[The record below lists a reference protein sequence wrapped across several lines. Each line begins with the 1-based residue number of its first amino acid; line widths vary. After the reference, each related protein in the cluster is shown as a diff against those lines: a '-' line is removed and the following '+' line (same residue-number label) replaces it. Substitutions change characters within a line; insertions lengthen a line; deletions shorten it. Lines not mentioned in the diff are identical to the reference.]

1 MFIDALYESLLAG
14 GWVLLPIFATGA
26 LAFYL
31 LIRVVFKLGADL
43 YSRHFDEEI
52 EELIQVLNQ
61 NDAQQA
67 KQLKLNYQ
75 AKSGLLH
82 KVLDILLDTKDEDDE
97 AREVILKAEISKV
110 YATMDQGMHMV
121 SVLAA
126 VAPLLGLLG
135 TVTGMVATFNIIT
148 IYGNSNPVLMAAGIS
163 EALIT
168 TQSGLLIAF
177 PVVLWK
183 NRIQDRLD
191 WVQKQIELCVI
202 RVLNAKHS
210 SELEAKDESL

>member
-14 GWVLLPIFATGA
+14 GWVLVPIFLVGTY
-26 LAFYL
+26 AFYL
-31 LIRVVFKLGADL
+31 LIRMVYRLGADL

-52 EELIQVLNQ
+52 SELIVVLQDRDTSELDRLGNT
-61 NDAQQA
+61 
-67 KQLKLNYQ
+67 YRS
-75 AKSGLLH
+75 KSGLLH
-82 KVLDILLDTKDEDDE
+82 KVLLILLESRNEAEE
-97 AREVILKAEISKV
+97 AREVLLKAEVTQV
-110 YATMDQGMHMV
+110 YTKMDEGMQMV
-121 SVLAA
+121 GVLAA

-135 TVTGMVATFNIIT
+135 TVTGMVSTFDIIT
-148 IYGNSNPVLMAAGIS
+148 LYGNSNPVLMAGGIS

-191 WVQKQIELCVI
+191 WVQKQIELCVV
-202 RVLNAKHS
+202 RVLNAK
-210 SELEAKDESL
+210 ETEGESI

>member
-14 GWVLLPIFATGA
+14 GWVLVPIFLVGTY
-26 LAFYL
+26 AFYL
-31 LIRVVFKLGADL
+31 LIRMVYRLGADL

-52 EELIQVLNQ
+52 SELIVVLQDRDTSELDRLGNP
-61 NDAQQA
+61 
-67 KQLKLNYQ
+67 YRS
-75 AKSGLLH
+75 KSGLLH
-82 KVLDILLDTKDEDDE
+82 KVLLILLESRNEAEE
-97 AREVILKAEISKV
+97 AREVLLKAEVTQV
-110 YATMDQGMHMV
+110 YTKMDEGMQMV
-121 SVLAA
+121 GVLAA

-135 TVTGMVATFNIIT
+135 TVTGMVSTFDIIT
-148 IYGNSNPVLMAAGIS
+148 LYGNSNPVLMAGGIS

-191 WVQKQIELCVI
+191 WVQKQIELCVV
-202 RVLNAKHS
+202 RVLNAK
-210 SELEAKDESL
+210 ETEGESI

>member
-14 GWVLLPIFATGA
+14 GWVLIPIFLVGA

-31 LIRVVFKLGADL
+31 LIRMAFKLGADL

-52 EELIQVLNQ
+52 EELIQKLQVA
-61 NDAQQA
+61 DETE
-67 KQLKLNYQ
+67 LKNLSQSYES
-75 AKSGLLH
+75 KSGLLH
-82 KVLDILLDTKDEDDE
+82 KVLNILLQTRDEVDD
-97 AREVILKAEISKV
+97 AREVILKAEVSSV
-110 YATMDQGMHMV
+110 YTSMSVGMHMV

-135 TVTGMVATFNIIT
+135 TVSGMVSTFDVIT
-148 IYGNSNPVLMAAGIS
+148 LYGNSNPVLMAGGIS

-191 WVQKQIELCVI
+191 WVQKQIELCVT
-202 RVLNAKHS
+202 RVLNAKHQQ
-210 SELEAKDESL
+210 ELES